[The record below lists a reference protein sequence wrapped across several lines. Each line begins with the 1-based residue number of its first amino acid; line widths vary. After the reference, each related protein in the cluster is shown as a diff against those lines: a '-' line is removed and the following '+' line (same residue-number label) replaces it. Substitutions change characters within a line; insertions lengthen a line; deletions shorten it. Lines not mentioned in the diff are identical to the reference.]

1 MADDLRMLTRL
12 TTETQRLHGDADGD
26 VDAYLFKAQVTAED
40 YRTYL
45 GRHYGFLAPLEI
57 ALATAPGLDEVID
70 VKARAKSALIV
81 HDLLA
86 LGMTVEDVNA
96 LPRFAQ
102 VPSFRG
108 PAAALGWMFAIERPL
123 LSAAVIRGQLARFLP
138 SEMAVAAA
146 YLGCYQGQVGA
157 MWRALGEAMDRV
169 AYLPAIGDRMVVAA
183 QEAFRGLARWRRDD
197 RGRSAVIRIAG

>member
-1 MADDLRMLTRL
+1 MPDDLRMLTRL
-12 TTETQRLHGDADGD
+12 TTETQPYHGDADGD
-26 VDAYLFKAQVTAED
+26 VDEYLFKPRVTAED

-45 GRHYGFLAPLEI
+45 CRHYGFLAPLEI
-57 ALATAPGLDEVID
+57 ALATAPSVGEVID

-86 LGMTVEDVNA
+86 LGMTVEDINA
-96 LPRFAQ
+96 LPQYAQ

-108 PAAALGWMFAIERPL
+108 PAGALGWMFAIERPL

-138 SEMAVAAA
+138 NQMAVASA

-157 MWRALGEAMDRV
+157 RWRELGEAMDHV
-169 AYLPAIGDRMVVAA
+169 AYMPAVADRMVAAA
-183 QEAFRGLARWRRDD
+183 QEAFRALARWRRDD
-197 RGRSAVIRIAG
+197 RGRAGVIRIAG